1 MYNFIYIHVILIFHY
16 NIRSTVRS
24 FFNDAKYFIISIKPQ
39 TPLEQEIAMV
49 LQSNSHM
56 LERNNKELSQEEEEA
71 LKTMSLEEV
80 LYSLRKI
87 RKFDDDKNSRMRHY

>member
-1 MYNFIYIHVILIFHY
+1 
-16 NIRSTVRS
+16 
-24 FFNDAKYFIISIKPQ
+24 
-39 TPLEQEIAMV
+39 MV

-80 LYSLRKI
+80 YTVQFEK
-87 RKFDDDKNSRMRHY
+87 D